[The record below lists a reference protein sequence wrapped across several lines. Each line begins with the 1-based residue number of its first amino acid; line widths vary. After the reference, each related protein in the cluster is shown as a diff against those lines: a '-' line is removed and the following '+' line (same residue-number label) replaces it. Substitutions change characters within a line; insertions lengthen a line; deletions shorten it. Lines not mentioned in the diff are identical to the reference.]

1 MLVYYDKWIYYIVP
15 LLEGD
20 VNLQQGLFSSSEQ
33 INQNLPECLALKRHF
48 LSSDSAKSIFDYLVS
63 ELNWQQPTV
72 RVWGQD
78 HKVPRLQYWM
88 GEIGQEYQYSGKI
101 FKAEPWLPVIK
112 KLKDK
117 VESVCQLSYNSVL
130 LNWYRNGD
138 DKMGWHADNEE
149 ELGPSPSIAM
159 VSLGAERTFQFRH
172 NETQI
177 TESIELNTGS
187 LLLMKPSMQET
198 YQHQVPQ
205 RKKVSQG
212 RISLTFRNILK

>member
-1 MLVYYDKWIYYIVP
+1 M
-15 LLEGD
+15 LEGD
-20 VNLQQGLFSSSEQ
+20 VNLQQGLFSPSDQ
-33 INQNLPECLALKRHF
+33 LNDGLPDCMALKRHF
-48 LSSDSAKSIFDYLVS
+48 LTVESAADIYQFLAS
-63 ELNWQQPTV
+63 EINWQQPVV

-78 HKVPRLQYWM
+78 HKVPRMQYWM

-101 FKAEPWLPVIK
+101 FKAEPWVPIVE
-112 KLKDK
+112 KLKLK
-117 VESVCQLSYNSVL
+117 VQQVCDQGYNSVL
-130 LNWYRNGD
+130 LNWYRNGE

-149 ELGPSPSIAM
+149 ELGANPSIAM

-172 NETQI
+172 NDTQL
-177 TESIELNTGS
+177 TESVNLNSGS
-187 LLLMKPSMQET
+187 LLLMKPGMQAT